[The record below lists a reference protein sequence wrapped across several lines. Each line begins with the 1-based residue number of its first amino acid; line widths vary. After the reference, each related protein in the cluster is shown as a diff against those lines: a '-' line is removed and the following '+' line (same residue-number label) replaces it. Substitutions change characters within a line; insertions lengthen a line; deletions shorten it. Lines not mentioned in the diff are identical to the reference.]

1 MDPLHPGD
9 IADPLEQSNPFDA
22 SRLARLDD
30 RESDDEI
37 LTELREGQ
45 REEIIGILKTDGLAD
60 AARNLE
66 TDGMVDLVED
76 LEHNQ
81 REAMLEVITDADRVA
96 VESSLNY
103 PEHSDRR
110 LTLRELVI
118 APEDCQVGD
127 AIDHLRATN
136 NLPQK
141 FSNVNLLDG
150 KMHSVAN
157 VSLGRLMATGRAVAI
172 KDIAEVTLQVIPATQ
187 AEADVAYAFNQYH
200 LTST

>member
-66 TDGMVDLVED
+66 TDGMVDLGSISVGPDEP
-76 LEHNQ
+76 
-81 REAMLEVITDADRVA
+81 R
-96 VESSLNY
+96 LN
-103 PEHSDRR
+103 
-110 LTLRELVI
+110 
-118 APEDCQVGD
+118 
-127 AIDHLRATN
+127 
-136 NLPQK
+136 
-141 FSNVNLLDG
+141 
-150 KMHSVAN
+150 
-157 VSLGRLMATGRAVAI
+157 
-172 KDIAEVTLQVIPATQ
+172 
-187 AEADVAYAFNQYH
+187 
-200 LTST
+200 